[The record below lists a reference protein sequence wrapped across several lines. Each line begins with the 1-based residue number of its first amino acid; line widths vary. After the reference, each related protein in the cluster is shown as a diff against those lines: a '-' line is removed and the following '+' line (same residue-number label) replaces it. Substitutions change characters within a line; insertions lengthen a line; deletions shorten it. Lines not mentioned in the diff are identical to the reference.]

1 MEVIQ
6 EIESVECFIMNDFT
20 VDDFKI
26 SLSHSFAW
34 VNKLK
39 MRQSKRGGELQ

>member
-1 MEVIQ
+1 MEVIH

-39 MRQSKRGGELQ
+39 IRQTKRGGELQ